1 MSAQQAEAANGGVE
15 AVRVFVSS
23 VIRGQEE
30 WRDAVRS
37 AIETLGLQ
45 AVMAEDFGAS
55 PSAPR
60 TECLAAVRDA
70 DVMILILGSEYGQ
83 PLESGFSATHE
94 EYLEARELTPV
105 LAFVHDGSA
114 RSGDQARFVDE
125 VRAWESGHYTGS
137 FSDAAQLRDNVL
149 RALFEFQ
156 RSVEA
161 MPLDADAL
169 NERAGELLPQRGFGG
184 SAELVVAVAVGPA
197 RAVLT
202 ASQLDD
208 AELHRYLLRE
218 APTGA
223 SAVLSTTAGTQP
235 RLTPES
241 IVLDQRDERC
251 QVELHSDGSIMVT
264 QPAIRTGS
272 PMHAL
277 PAIIEEDISD
287 RVTRVLEF
295 AGSVL
300 DQIDSANRTSHFAV
314 RVLLSGAG
322 HLPWRTRDEQAR
334 SPHSA
339 EMSIQPHDRLEVH
352 LTPPVRRRPALRQQ
366 SRELANDLTASLKL
380 AMRSDPW
387 NH

>member
-1 MSAQQAEAANGGVE
+1 MPAQQAKAANGGV
-15 AVRVFVSS
+15 ATVKVFVSS
-23 VIRGQEE
+23 VMRGQQE

-70 DVMILILGSEYGQ
+70 DVMILILGTEYGQ
-83 PLESGFSATHE
+83 PMESGFSATHE
-94 EYLEARELTPV
+94 EYREALELTPV
-105 LAFVHDGSA
+105 LAFVHDGSD
-114 RSGDQARFVDE
+114 RSGAQARFVNE

-137 FSDAAQLRDNVL
+137 FSDAAQLRDSVL

-156 RSVEA
+156 GGVES
-161 MPLDADAL
+161 MPLDANAL

-202 ASQLDD
+202 ASQLVD
-208 AELHRYLLRE
+208 AELHRCLLRE
-218 APTGA
+218 ALTGT
-223 SAVLSTTAGTQP
+223 SAVLSTSVGTQQ
-235 RLTPES
+235 RLTPVS
-241 IVLDQRDERC
+241 IVLDQHEDRRR
-251 QVELHSDGSIMVT
+251 VELHTDGSIMVAL
-264 QPAIRTGS
+264 PAIRTGS
-272 PMHAL
+272 PMQAL

-287 RVTRVLEF
+287 RVTNILEF

-300 DQIDSANRTSHFAV
+300 DQIDPANRTSHFAV
-314 RVLLSGAG
+314 QVLLSGAE
-322 HLPWRTRDEQAR
+322 HVPWRTRGEQAS

-339 EMSIQPHDRLEVH
+339 VMNIHPHDRLEVH
-352 LTPPVRRRPALRQQ
+352 LAPPVRIRPALRQQ
-366 SRELANDLTASLKL
+366 SRELADDLTARLKL

-387 NH
+387 HR